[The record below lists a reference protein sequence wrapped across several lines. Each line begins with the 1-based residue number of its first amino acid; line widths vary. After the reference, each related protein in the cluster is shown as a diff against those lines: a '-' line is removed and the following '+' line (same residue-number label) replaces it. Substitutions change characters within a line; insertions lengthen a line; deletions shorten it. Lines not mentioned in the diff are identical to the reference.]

1 MASLA
6 VNKRIEPFGETDV
19 HEGVKLVLCRPRVAG
34 HEVFQFSGVED
45 IGGGICKGSEEIVEG
60 CGCGGNALGF
70 GGEFGSEFFSGSSD
84 IGCRVLSNLRPVS
97 NTVAVP
103 FELFAEGA
111 ARLGRPV
118 FGSKL
123 TGACVDPLYFVG
135 LGAHACG
142 QFGAFGTGEG
152 GGSEERCGKRTPGR

>member
-1 MASLA
+1 MAGLA

-45 IGGGICKGSEEIVEG
+45 IGGGICKRSEEIVEG

-70 GGEFGSEFFSGSSD
+70 GGEFGSEFFRGSGN

-103 FELFAEGA
+103 FKLFAEGA
-111 ARLGRPV
+111 ARLGSPV